1 MLQKI
6 RYRLVFNRS
15 GRLNSRGEGLIQIEC
30 AQALRKIYFSTHTY
44 VRPERFK
51 HGQVVGDCADSLN
64 YALYLMIQD
73 IERVELEYIKRGVDV
88 NLVTLKEAV
97 KAHISPAAK
106 LCDFGMEVV
115 KQSDRKDLT
124 VANYKTLLNNIERFR
139 KGALITDIDYQFIV
153 SYDKWLR

>member
-1 MLQKI
+1 MCPGLAKD
-6 RYRLVFNRS
+6 LF
-15 GRLNSRGEGLIQIEC
+15 LN
-30 AQALRKIYFSTHTY
+30 THTY

-51 HGQVVGDCADSLN
+51 RGQVVGDCADSLN

-106 LCDFGMEVV
+106 LCDFGIEVV

-139 KGALITDIDYQFIV
+139 KGALITDID
-153 SYDKWLR
+153 

>member
-1 MLQKI
+1 MVVVPERKVIANVPECHYVTTVPELILINMLQKI

-73 IERVELEYIKRGVDV
+73 IERVELEYIKQV
-88 NLVTLKEAV
+88 
-97 KAHISPAAK
+97 S
-106 LCDFGMEVV
+106 M
-115 KQSDRKDLT
+115 
-124 VANYKTLLNNIERFR
+124 
-139 KGALITDIDYQFIV
+139 LI
-153 SYDKWLR
+153 